1 MGGGRG
7 GAAMTAATPSA
18 PDLPRLTPANAVVW
32 KWLLRAG
39 SVALLVL
46 VAAKVLRTNPDDL
59 RKALPDSLWFWPTL
73 MALYFTLPAADWLIF
88 RRLWRLP
95 LAGLPVLMGK
105 RISNELLL
113 AYSGEAYFYL
123 WARRRTGL
131 TAAPFGAIR
140 DVNILSA
147 LAGNG
152 LTLALVLAF
161 APHFDQLNL
170 SQYSRAIILSAAAV
184 TAVPLAL
191 TLLSRRLFVLSPGQ
205 SAWVVAVHL
214 ARLAASYMLLTQ
226 LWRLSLPDAP
236 LSLWIALATVR
247 LFIGRLPLALN
258 PEMLFAAVAGALVGD
273 ATEIAAVISLTSVAM
288 LILHLIVASGLMLW
302 SFVGGDREQNA
313 ADTSGPREDR

>member
-1 MGGGRG
+1 
-7 GAAMTAATPSA
+7 MTAAA
-18 PDLPRLTPANAVVW
+18 PIGRDLPRLAPANAAVW

-46 VAAKVLRTNPDDL
+46 VAVKVARTNPADL

-73 MALYFTLPAADWLIF
+73 LALYFTLPAADWLIF
-88 RRLWRLP
+88 RKLWKLP

-131 TAAPFGAIR
+131 TTAPFGAIR

-161 APHFDQLNL
+161 APHFAQLNL
-170 SQYSRAIILSAAAV
+170 AQYSRVIILSAVAV

-191 TLLSRRLFVLSPGQ
+191 TLMSRRLFVLTPRQ

-214 ARLAASYMLLTQ
+214 ARLAASYVLLTQ
-226 LWRLSLPDAP
+226 LWRLSLPEAP

-273 ATEIAAVISLTSVAM
+273 ATEVAAVISLTAVAM
-288 LILHLIVASGLMLW
+288 LLLHLGVAVALMLW
-302 SFVGGDREQNA
+302 SFLGGDRGHDAPSAPGSCE
-313 ADTSGPREDR
+313 GR